1 LHYAVDRFAL
11 NGMFF
16 VHIFIG
22 DFTPNHMLW
31 GNDPNLV
38 HRSCVWVR
46 SRSDEEGNASSCAN
60 CERQAAEKTR
70 YADWVPLTL
79 KLAAYIASG
88 EEGAPSTGLV
98 LESMDAS
105 EVVPFLTRNL
115 HWRIVDV
122 SFPLFPSFAFLPTF
136 RPSSHEALAC
146 MHT

>member
-1 LHYAVDRFAL
+1 
-11 NGMFF
+11 MFF

-22 DFTPNHMLW
+22 DFTPDHTLW

-46 SRSDEEGNASSCAN
+46 SLSDEEGNASSCAN

-79 KLAAYIASG
+79 KLAGYIASG

-98 LESMDAS
+98 LKSMDAS

-122 SFPLFPSFAFLPTF
+122 SFLFSLPLPSSPTF
-136 RPSSHEALAC
+136 RSSSCEAPAC